1 MPEYFF
7 SIGLELLPNPN
18 AIAKHATDL
27 HGCSVVSQALAPF
40 TRDNRQKQGPK
51 CDSLANLSIS
61 RSHHSP
67 PLRLGLVSDA
77 PRSAPFHTVPSSTSD
92 NRLDEISIESMDVT
106 RAGQKEEITTK
117 STNSDKNHVTK
128 GIGTAISGLQT
139 KGSYVPL
146 DQRKTGSVWGIVH
159 LYRDAEET
167 PGLYGD
173 SPLSKP
179 TDPWLHGFTKE
190 SVGPKH
196 PRPSD
201 QDCTTLC
208 ILAVPSYMAP
218 SDFLGFVG
226 EETWNE
232 VSHFRMIRTARANRY
247 MVLMKFRHGK
257 KAREWQ
263 QEWNGKV
270 FNTYEVS
277 KQPRFLISLLNT
289 MLKHTLAGDLSRR
302 LLEVRRDHAIPRN
315 RHGPQYSFW
324 ATNLPH
330 HV

>member
-7 SIGLELLPNPN
+7 SVGVELLQNPN
-18 AIAKHATDL
+18 VIPTHAANPKD
-27 HGCSVVSQALAPF
+27 CFAVIQALAPF
-40 TRDNRQKQGPK
+40 TRDSRQKQGLNSSSVA
-51 CDSLANLSIS
+51 SLPIS
-61 RSHHSP
+61 RLYHSP
-67 PLRLGLVSDA
+67 SPGGVSLSDA
-77 PRSAPFHTVPSSTSD
+77 SPTAPFYTVPSTPAD
-92 NRLDEISIESMDVT
+92 KRLDEICVESMDMT
-106 RAGQKEEITTK
+106 RTGQKGEMPTK
-117 STNSDKNHVTK
+117 ATSGDRNHVSK

-146 DQRKTGSVWGIVH
+146 DQQKTGSVWGIVH
-159 LYRDAEET
+159 LYRDAAET

-179 TDPWLHGFTKE
+179 TDPWLFGFTKD

-196 PRPSD
+196 SPPSD
-201 QDCTTLC
+201 HDCTTLC

-218 SDFLGFVG
+218 PDFLGFVG

-257 KAREWQ
+257 KARQWQ

-270 FNTYEVS
+270 FNSYEVS
-277 KQPRFLISLLNT
+277 KKSCSLLFLSQPGTNKY
-289 MLKHTLAGDLSRR
+289 LSPKHVTS
-302 LLEVRRDHAIPRN
+302 
-315 RHGPQYSFW
+315 SS
-324 ATNLPH
+324 
-330 HV
+330 